1 MPGIYLAG
9 NDRYRHK
16 KKKKHIIKYEEKKVR
31 GKRRS
36 SERWSHTCR
45 RFVRF
50 PIDGDKVPERD
61 WLIVFCL
68 GKDFLVLSVVE
79 YLAGLRAWRFV
90 YMFFIS

>member
-61 WLIVFCL
+61 WLGAPLQREKEKVR
-68 GKDFLVLSVVE
+68 KE
-79 YLAGLRAWRFV
+79 MQKKRKRKW
-90 YMFFIS
+90 

>member
-61 WLIVFCL
+61 WLGAPLHREKSKSESEKGNAEKEKEKVVIIV
-68 GKDFLVLSVVE
+68 K
-79 YLAGLRAWRFV
+79 Y
-90 YMFFIS
+90 

>member
-1 MPGIYLAG
+1 MTVT
-9 NDRYRHK
+9 DT

-61 WLIVFCL
+61 WLGAPLHREKSKSESEKGNAEKEKEKEKEMIIL
-68 GKDFLVLSVVE
+68 T
-79 YLAGLRAWRFV
+79 GL
-90 YMFFIS
+90 